1 MKEKYFGTG
10 VPLLTPFND
19 DMSVDYNTVANFVDY
34 YIANGINYLIVHGT
48 TSEAPTT
55 TLEEKM
61 KIIEVVVEKNQKRVP
76 IVAGFG
82 GYNTQEI
89 IDNIKKCNFEGIDAV
104 LSVTPYYNKPNQRGL
119 LEHYKAIA
127 DISPVPVILY
137 NVPSRTN
144 VNLEAETTLQLA
156 EHPNIIGI
164 KEASG
169 NLPQIMTIIK
179 NSSKDFFVVSG
190 DDILTYP
197 MISLGAIG
205 VISVV
210 ALAKPKEFSLMVKNA
225 LDGNWTEAK
234 KIHYQMFDFMNAIF
248 EDGNPA
254 GVKAAMYIQNQIK
267 YNLRL
272 PLVRVKQSTFDKI
285 KNLI

>member
-1 MKEKYFGTG
+1 MKAKFYGTG

-19 DMSVDYNTVANFVDY
+19 DMSIDYNAISNFVDY
-34 YIANGINYLIVHGT
+34 YIDNGINYLIVHGT

-55 TLEEKM
+55 TFEEKM
-61 KIIEVVVEKNQKRVP
+61 KILEIVIEKNRKRVP

-89 IDNIKKCNFEGIDAV
+89 INNIKKCNFENIDAV

-119 LEHYKAIA
+119 IEHYKAIA
-127 DISPVPVILY
+127 DISPVPIILY

-144 VNLEAETTLQLA
+144 VNLTAETTLQLA

-169 NLPQIMTIIK
+169 NLNQIMAIIK
-179 NSSKDFFVVSG
+179 NSPKDFFVVSG
-190 DDILTYP
+190 DDILTYS
-197 MISLGAIG
+197 MIGLGAIG

-210 ALAKPKEFSLMVKNA
+210 ALAKPKEFSTMVKNA
-225 LDGNWTEAK
+225 LEGNWSEAQR
-234 KIHYQMFDFMNAIF
+234 IHYQLFDFINAIF

-254 GVKAAMYIQNQIK
+254 GVKAAMYIQNHIK

-272 PLVRVKQSTFDKI
+272 PLVKVQQSTFEKI
-285 KNLI
+285 KNTI